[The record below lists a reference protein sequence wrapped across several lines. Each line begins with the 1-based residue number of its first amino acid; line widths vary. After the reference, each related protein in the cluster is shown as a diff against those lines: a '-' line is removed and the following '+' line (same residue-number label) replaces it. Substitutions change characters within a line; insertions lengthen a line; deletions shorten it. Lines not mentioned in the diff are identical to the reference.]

1 LFKEIVSP
9 SYNRQ
14 RIVEFLKKALPTNCL
29 GGVKNKGFAGMC
41 LTHIL
46 TCVSI
51 DYSAVISIGWLEAML
66 TGGHLKLEQVTK
78 LAGFEFFR
86 MVAASIVL

>member
-1 LFKEIVSP
+1 
-9 SYNRQ
+9 
-14 RIVEFLKKALPTNCL
+14 
-29 GGVKNKGFAGMC
+29 MC